1 MRGRFA
7 RRSKHQREG
16 SPQTAVEQETLR
28 DLAKAGANVS
38 RPTEIIT
45 YRYDPDEARG
55 RRAAWELL
63 EAGYRVEVR
72 PAATR
77 PSWLTLAKID
87 VIPSSDN
94 IAMIRQRFEA
104 LASQVG
110 GEYDGWEAAVT
121 N

>member
-1 MRGRFA
+1 MALCAPKQAATPRLSA
-7 RRSKHQREG
+7 DEVG
-16 SPQTAVEQETLR
+16 SR
-28 DLAKAGANVS
+28 DAAPSGQS
-38 RPTEIIT
+38 RWNLSLPTEIIN
-45 YRYDPDEARG
+45 YLYVPDEARG
-55 RRAAWELL
+55 RRAASELL

>member
-1 MRGRFA
+1 MRA
-7 RRSKHQREG
+7 EAS
-16 SPQTAVEQETLR
+16 SN
-28 DLAKAGANVS
+28 AKALRRRGWIKRRCAIWPKPVGPLL
-38 RPTEIIT
+38 PTEIIN
-45 YRYDPDEARG
+45 YLYVPDEARG
-55 RRAAWELL
+55 RRAASELL

-87 VIPSSDN
+87 MVPRSDN
-94 IAMIRQRFEA
+94 ITMIRQRFEA
-104 LASQVG
+104 LASQLG